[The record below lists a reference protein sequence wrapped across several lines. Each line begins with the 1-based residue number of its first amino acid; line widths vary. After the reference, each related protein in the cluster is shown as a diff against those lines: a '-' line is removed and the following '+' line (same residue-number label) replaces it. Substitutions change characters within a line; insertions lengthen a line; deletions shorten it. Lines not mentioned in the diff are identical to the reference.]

1 MSELMMLA
9 AAAPAPR
16 FESVPFHGTDIL
28 ATRLGEQV
36 RVPMK
41 RFCEAVGLPW
51 AAQRQR
57 IQRDEVLREGAS
69 MMLIPSDGGPQE
81 QLTLP
86 LDLIPGFLFTAEAKR
101 YAPELRERVRLFRAE
116 CFRVLHHHFFGA
128 PVAPPSPVDPA
139 AAAAIVREGSRL
151 VQLLK
156 RETSPRLRRFYHDQL
171 DQVCAAQGIAT
182 PAIDAIGADAIA
194 PAELVGPFMRG
205 LETLSTMGVVWNH
218 SAEPGTVA
226 FDLAE
231 VLAHFEQ
238 RAIPMPA
245 MSIMA
250 NALRHH
256 GPIIDATV
264 PMISNLTGRHH
275 LCWVF
280 KEEADA

>member
-1 MSELMMLA
+1 M
-9 AAAPAPR
+9 PR
-16 FESVPFHGTDIL
+16 FETVPFAGTDIL
-28 ATRLGEQV
+28 AARLGDQV

-51 AAQRQR
+51 AAQQQR
-57 IQRDEVLREGAS
+57 IRRDDVLREGVS

-116 CFRVLHHHFFGA
+116 CFRVLHQHFFGA
-128 PVAPPSPVDPA
+128 RSAPVPVDPG
-139 AAAAIVREGSRL
+139 AAAAIAREGTRL

-156 RETSPRLRRFYHDQL
+156 RETSPRVRRYYHDQL
-171 DQVCAAQGIAT
+171 DQICTAQGIDT

-218 SAEPGTVA
+218 SREPGIVA

-231 VLAHFEQ
+231 VLAHFD
-238 RAIPMPA
+238 AFMIDMPA
-245 MSIMA
+245 IGIIA
-250 NALRHH
+250 RALRQN

-264 PMISNLTGRHH
+264 PMISNITGRHR

-280 KEEADA
+280 KADIDG